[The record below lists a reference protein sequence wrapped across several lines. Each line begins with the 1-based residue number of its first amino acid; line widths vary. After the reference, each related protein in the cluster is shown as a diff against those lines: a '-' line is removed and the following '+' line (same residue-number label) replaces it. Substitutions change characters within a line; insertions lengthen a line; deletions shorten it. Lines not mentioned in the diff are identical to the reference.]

1 MSGSGL
7 FSKAKAVNE
16 SLVAPGKAGVAGEV
30 GDLRRDVLDTL
41 APLAAFT
48 VEEFTNALAAATNNL
63 MAATA
68 SVATARTLSPA
79 ATPATGVLTQATLD
93 NLAAAPRQ
101 IQFTT
106 AGSTPAHQ
114 PATATIIGKDERG
127 KPQTEVVALPQTAA
141 TFLSAFFYSDITRI
155 ELAAGDGT
163 GATLALGLGSKIGL
177 SQKLRKRAGL
187 AAVLMEIYDGAK
199 VTNGTFATADEGTTA
214 SVVGTGDL
222 TGVGVPAS
230 LNGLTL
236 IASIDGAA
244 PVTVTYA
251 TPADAA
257 AVVAQTVAGLGAS
270 KAVLDSAK
278 YLKLT
283 SLLAGIGS
291 SVKITGGTGLAILGL
306 TAAET
311 KGVGNGQFGS
321 YTPNTAPNGTHDY
334 AVFYEYTAQ

>member
-1 MSGSGL
+1 M
-7 FSKAKAVNE
+7 
-16 SLVAPGKAGVAGEV
+16 
-30 GDLRRDVLDTL
+30 
-41 APLAAFT
+41 
-48 VEEFTNALAAATNNL
+48 
-63 MAATA
+63 
-68 SVATARTLSPA
+68 
-79 ATPATGVLTQATLD
+79 
-93 NLAAAPRQ
+93 
-101 IQFTT
+101 
-106 AGSTPAHQ
+106 
-114 PATATIIGKDERG
+114 
-127 KPQTEVVALPQTAA
+127 
-141 TFLSAFFYSDITRI
+141 
-155 ELAAGDGT
+155 
-163 GATLALGLGSKIGL
+163 
-177 SQKLRKRAGL
+177 
-187 AAVLMEIYDGAK
+187 
-199 VTNGTFATADEGTTA
+199 
-214 SVVGTGDL
+214 GTGDL

-236 IASIDGAA
+236 IVSIDGAA